1 MSQAPNRSLAL
12 GVWRAGSDAVPAH
25 PAETAQA
32 RKLHTSGKLSA
43 VAGLEAVRR
52 IVRSSSRSWRHG
64 GSPIMTTSKM
74 ATASCALGMLTYAG
88 LMSLLSAPDVAAEP
102 ADRSPP
108 QLIAPADPSIE
119 EATSSP
125 SSFTSDSPTDRA
137 PASSS
142 SLSETTRCGRAGPP
156 ACGPEPFPFAGTLTT
171 VCCRERADQDN

>member
-12 GVWRAGSDAVPAH
+12 GVWRAGSDVVPAH

-43 VAGLEAVRR
+43 GAGLEAVRR

-102 ADRSPP
+102 ADRSSP

-119 EATSSP
+119 ESTTSH
-125 SSFTSDSPTDRA
+125 SSFTSDSPTGRA
-137 PASSS
+137 PANSS
-142 SLSETTRCGRAGPP
+142 SLSETTSCGRAGPP
-156 ACGPEPFPFAGTLTT
+156 AGGPEPFESVATSTT